1 MLPKKIIENNLTP
14 TQYRRYMLYVGEGL
28 TQEQIAIIEGVA
40 QPNITKSLKA
50 ARKRIKK
57 RVIGYK

>member
-28 TQEQIAIIEGVA
+28 TQEQIAIIEGVG
-40 QPNITKSLKA
+40 QPRVCKSLKSA
-50 ARKRIKK
+50 QKRIKK
-57 RVIGYK
+57 RLRGDK